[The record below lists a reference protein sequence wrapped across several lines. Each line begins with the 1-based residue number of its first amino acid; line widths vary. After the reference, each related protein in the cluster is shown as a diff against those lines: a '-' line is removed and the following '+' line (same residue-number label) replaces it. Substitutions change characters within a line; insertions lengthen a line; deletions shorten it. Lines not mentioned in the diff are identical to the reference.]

1 MARIPL
7 FAVLALPLAA
17 CGSGGPTVTAT
28 NASMAEVA
36 TKVAAANAGGDMIGP
51 GRWEGTL
58 KIDHMKMPDMK
69 GLPPEMRRQMEARM
83 AGSQSFVSCV
93 TEEEIKARQGFF
105 RGDNVRNNCRY
116 DHYTMAGG
124 KLDAAMNCTMPT
136 GTMTMTMTGSY
147 APDSYHIETESKSS
161 GAAGAGSN
169 AMTIDARRVGACR
182 GTADED
188 AMVRRP

>member
-7 FAVLALPLAA
+7 FAALALPLAA

-36 TKVAAANAGGDMIGP
+36 SKVATANAGGDMISP

-58 KIDHMKMPDMK
+58 KIDHMQMPNMDR
-69 GLPPEMRRQMEARM
+69 LPPEVRRQMEARM
-83 AGSQSFVSCV
+83 AASHSFVSCV
-93 TEEEIKARQGFF
+93 TEEDIKAREGFF
-105 RGDNVRNNCRY
+105 RGDNARNNCRY

-124 KLDAAMNCTMPT
+124 KLDAAMNCTLPT
-136 GTMTMTMTGSY
+136 GSMAMRMTGSY
-147 APDSYHIETESKSS
+147 APDSYHIETEAKSD
-161 GAAGAGSN
+161 GAGPIGSN

-182 GTADED
+182 GTADEHQT
-188 AMVRRP
+188 ARRP